1 MVAVPL
7 GFLIQFS
14 EEYHFVSVQ
23 VSDPRYEILENAAGP
38 ETPPYQFAKARDRE
52 EGRVVVLQMI
62 PVALFGTESRTCQEF
77 QAAVR
82 EAQTLDHPGI
92 LRVFG
97 QGVAEG
103 GDLYVVREHL
113 RGITLQE
120 RIRRIAPFTLAV
132 AADIAQAIT
141 EALVA
146 AHRAG
151 VAHGDLRPAHVLL
164 SPEGQIKTAD
174 FAYGAVV
181 AARTDEPGRMAFLA
195 PELTGSASSY
205 AGDIYALGATLYE
218 MLTGVLPLAG
228 TTRVTSPRDVNP
240 GVPPALDGLVRKA
253 LAADPNARYRSASTL
268 LADLQAIRDALRTGK
283 SLAWSPQAEKT
294 GDRGGE
300 VKAEKRA
307 PRPSAASEATLVA
320 PREAAGALSAAALD
334 LEEERQFKEDRHPMR
349 AKEPVQERR
358 EREPSS
364 ILGRLTAAMIV
375 IAVLFMIGLSYY
387 FVKDFAAVP
396 DDIQVPNLIGKT
408 FDDAKRTASQQHF
421 TLIESQASDYNDNM
435 PENQIYQQI
444 PLPGRTIK
452 AEKEVTVYRSL
463 GPRLLTIPPIV
474 GTTQDYA
481 VRALQQASLPQ
492 GDIAQEYSEQVA
504 GGIVIRQSP
513 DAGSKVARN
522 TAVNFTVSKGKQP
535 PDAPADAA
543 GDADGM
549 DKANLHWHASAR
561 AESYTI
567 LRSLDGDTKPIARGL
582 TDTHF
587 ADTNL
592 KPDTTYSYLI
602 NAVNSAGE
610 SGPSESVLVTTQ
622 AKPPPPLVMPPDA
635 VVTLPPG
642 AGPTPDSSGSA
653 ADGSALPPDAPKTAR
668 LRQFTVEFRVPR
680 HGYHAQNVQIDLQD
694 VTGTNLVYDENQVPG
709 EKISVPLQGFG
720 NRVKFS
726 ILLNGKLVKQQT
738 L

>member
-1 MVAVPL
+1 M
-7 GFLIQFS
+7 
-14 EEYHFVSVQ
+14 SVQ

-52 EGRVVVLQMI
+52 EGRVVVLQMVPA
-62 PVALFGTESRTCQEF
+62 PVFDRDARARQEF

-103 GDLYVVREHL
+103 GDLYVVRELL

-132 AADIAQAIT
+132 AADIAQAVA

-146 AHRAG
+146 AHRDG

-181 AARTDEPGRMAFLA
+181 AARADASGRTAYLA
-195 PELTGSASSY
+195 PELTGGASSC
-205 AGDIYALGATLYE
+205 AGDLYALGAILYE
-218 MLTGVLPLAG
+218 MLTGVPPLAG
-228 TTRVTSPRDVNP
+228 TTRVSSPRDVNP
-240 GVPPALDGLVRKA
+240 GVPQALDGLVRKA
-253 LAADPNARYRSASTL
+253 LAADPNARYRSASSL
-268 LADLQAIRDALRTGK
+268 LSDLQAIRDALRTGK
-283 SLAWSPQAEKT
+283 SLAWSPQAEKP
-294 GDRGGE
+294 GDRAGE
-300 VKAEKRA
+300 PKAEKKPEKRA
-307 PRPSAASEATLVA
+307 PRPPAAEVPPLVPREEAAAVA
-320 PREAAGALSAAALD
+320 PAPVGAISAAALD
-334 LEEERQFKEDRHPMR
+334 LEEEARGEEAWEEETRQEKRKGDKRQPMR
-349 AKEPVQERR
+349 ERR

-364 ILGRLTAAMIV
+364 ALGRLTAAV
-375 IAVLFMIGLSYY
+375 IVLFVLAIIGLSLY
-387 FVKDFAAVP
+387 FVKEFAAVP

-421 TLIESQASDYNDNM
+421 TLVESQASDYSDSM
-435 PENQIYQQI
+435 PENQIYRQD
-444 PLPGRTIK
+444 PPPGRTIK

-463 GPRLLTIPPIV
+463 GPRLLTIPPLV

-481 VRALQQASLPQ
+481 THALQNASLPQ
-492 GDIAQEYSEQVA
+492 GDIAQEYSERVA
-504 GGIVIRQSP
+504 AGIVTRQSP
-513 DAGSKVARN
+513 EAGSKVARN
-522 TAVNFTVSKGKQP
+522 TAVNFTVSRGKQP
-535 PDAPADAA
+535 PDAPAAAA
-543 GDADGM
+543 GDPNGP
-549 DKANLHWHASAR
+549 DKADLHWHAAAR
-561 AESYTI
+561 AESYTVV
-567 LRSLDGDTKPIARGL
+567 RSLDGDTKTVARGL

-587 ADTNL
+587 TDTDL
-592 KPDTTYSYLI
+592 KPDTTYAYTVS
-602 NAVNSAGE
+602 AVNAAGP
-610 SGPSESVLVTTQ
+610 SGPSDSVLVTTQ
-622 AKPPPPLVMPPDA
+622 AKPDVPLVMPPDA
-635 VVTLPPG
+635 VVTPAPD
-642 AGPTPDSSGSA
+642 AGTTPDAGGSA
-653 ADGSALPPDAPKTAR
+653 VVGGDPAAPKTGR

-680 HGYHAQNVQIDLQD
+680 RPRHTQNVQIDLQD
-694 VTGTNLVYDENQVPG
+694 VTGTNLVYDENQEPG

-726 ILLNGKLVKQQT
+726 ILINGKLVKQQT

>member
-1 MVAVPL
+1 M
-7 GFLIQFS
+7 
-14 EEYHFVSVQ
+14 SVQ
-23 VSDPRYEILENAAGP
+23 VSDPRYEILDNAAGP

-52 EGRVVVLQMI
+52 EGRVVVLQMA
-62 PVALFGTESRTCQEF
+62 PAAVFGPDARARQEF

-103 GDLYVVREHL
+103 GDLYVVRELL

-132 AADIAQAIT
+132 AADIAQAVA

-181 AARTDEPGRMAFLA
+181 AARTDEPGRAAFLA
-195 PELTGSASSY
+195 PELLAGDSSP
-205 AGDIYALGATLYE
+205 AGDIYALGAALYE
-218 MLTGVLPLAG
+218 MLTGVPPLAG
-228 TTRVTSPRDVNP
+228 GTRVTSPRDVNP

-253 LAADPNARYRSASTL
+253 LAPDPNARYRTAGAL

-283 SLAWSPQAEKT
+283 SLAWSPQPEKP
-294 GDRGGE
+294 GE
-300 VKAEKRA
+300 KPGEPKAEKRA
-307 PRPSAASEATLVA
+307 PRPSANDDTLIAPRQEVVA
-320 PREAAGALSAAALD
+320 PVAEMAAAGAISAAARD
-334 LEEERQFKEDRHPMR
+334 LEEERHPMR
-349 AKEPVQERR
+349 ERER
-358 EREPSS
+358 LGREPSS
-364 ILGRLTAAMIV
+364 ALGLLTAAMIV
-375 IAVLFMIGLSYY
+375 IAVLFMIGLSWY

-408 FDDAKRTASQQHF
+408 FDDAKRVAEQQHF
-421 TLIESQASDYNDNM
+421 TLVESQDSAYSDTM
-435 PENQIYQQI
+435 PENQIYQQN

-452 AEKEVTVYRSL
+452 AEKEVSVYRSL
-463 GPRLLTIPPIV
+463 GPRLLSVPALV

-481 VRALQQASLPQ
+481 TRALQQGGLPL
-492 GDIAQEYSEQVA
+492 GDIAQEYSDRVA
-504 GGIVIRQSP
+504 SGVVIRQSP
-513 DAGSKVARN
+513 DGGSKVARN

-535 PDAPADAA
+535 PDSPSDVA
-543 GDADGM
+543 GDADGT
-549 DKANLHWHASAR
+549 DKASLHWRAAAR
-561 AESYTI
+561 AESYSI
-567 LRSLDGDTKPIARGL
+567 LRSQDGDTKPIARGL
-582 TDTHF
+582 TDTRF
-587 ADTNL
+587 TDTNL
-592 KPDTTYSYLI
+592 KPDTTYSYTV

-622 AKPPPPLVMPPDA
+622 AKPPAPLVMPPNA
-635 VVTLPPG
+635 VVTPPPP
-642 AGPTPDSSGSA
+642 AGPTPDA
-653 ADGSALPPDAPKTAR
+653 AGATVDGSAPPPTPPKTAR
-668 LRQFTVEFRVPR
+668 LRQFTIEFRVPR
-680 HGYHAQNVQIDLQD
+680 HSHHAQNVQIDVQD
-694 VTGTNLVYDENQVPG
+694 VTGTNLVYDENQEPG
-709 EKISVPLQGFG
+709 EQISVPIQAFG
-720 NRVKFS
+720 NKVTFR
-726 ILLNGKLVKQQT
+726 ILLNGKIVKQQT